1 MLGFRA
7 STTTR
12 DKVSEASPFQAPPYL
27 LSLLLA
33 AHEEAWIRV
42 QLNGSSLF
50 LPAGT
55 ILTMAHCVRVS
66 EDGALQLDVETAHLD
81 WMRAKLRPGSV
92 FLDVG
97 SATGA
102 MTLPIADKFPGVRI
116 VAFEPARRAR
126 RLLKATLVKNDLF
139 GVAVEPNVIWEN
151 EGAVSFAERPIS
163 QDGSIPFLPE
173 TSTIVS
179 EGSTDPHGEVL
190 KVSATTLDA
199 VGRHYGLC
207 GDHIVIKIDI
217 EGFEVGALR
226 GAEMLLDLNTVHLAI
241 DIHQI
246 PEGGKTTEADCRKI
260 LDAHGYS
267 NQRML
272 GHVLLASK

>member
-1 MLGFRA
+1 MR
-7 STTTR
+7 
-12 DKVSEASPFQAPPYL
+12 EASPFQAPPYL
-27 LSLLLA
+27 QRLLLA
-33 AHEEAWIRV
+33 AHEEAWIMV
-42 QLNGSSLF
+42 QLNGSSLL

-66 EDGALQLDVETAHLD
+66 EDGALRLDVETAHLD

-116 VAFEPARRAR
+116 IAFEPARRAR
-126 RLLKATLVKNDLF
+126 RLLKATLVKNDLL
-139 GVAVEPNVIWEN
+139 GVVVEPTAIWER

-163 QDGSIPFLPE
+163 QDGSVPFLPE
-173 TSTIVS
+173 TSTIVA
-179 EGSTDPHGEVL
+179 EGSTDPHGQVL
-190 KVSATTLDA
+190 QVNTMTLDA
-199 VGRHYGLC
+199 VARRYGLSD
-207 GDHIVIKIDI
+207 GHIIIKIDI
-217 EGFEVGALR
+217 EGFEIGALK
-226 GAEMLLDLNTVHLAI
+226 GAEMLLNSNTVDLAI
-241 DIHQI
+241 DIHQL
-246 PEGGKTTEADCRKI
+246 PEGGKTTETDCCNI
-260 LDAHGYS
+260 LNAWGYW